1 MNGNQIKKILTSIH
15 FKTEIPSLEQSLG
28 MQNTVLLLSFF
39 TGIFGGTVAI
49 ILKNL
54 LHFTTEL
61 LNKAFPD
68 AQVNYLFLAFPLIGI
83 TLTILFVTR
92 MVKDNLSHGVSIALR
107 SMCNNGGK
115 LKKHNMYSSMIAS
128 TITVAF
134 GGSVGLEAPIVLTG
148 AATGSNL
155 AQLFKLSAKNTRL
168 LLACGV
174 TAAIAAIFKAPMAGM
189 VFAMEVLMLDLT
201 ATAILP
207 LLISAA
213 TGTVLS
219 ILFLGDNVM
228 FNIYHTA
235 DFKIIN
241 TPIYMGLG
249 ILAGWVSVFFLRSL
263 RMIER
268 NFLKLKYKWRKAI
281 LGGLFL
287 GSMIFIFPMLY
298 GEGYESI
305 NKLLHGD
312 GSNILNHFPLVELLD
327 YKFLFWVF
335 LAILIP
341 IKVFAAGFTTA
352 AGGIGGMF
360 APSFFVG
367 AFLGFLIS
375 QGLNTLF
382 GWHLPVA
389 NFVLAGMAG
398 VMTGIMHAPLTS
410 IFLIA
415 EISTGYTLLI
425 PLMFTSSLAYLTVK
439 KFEPYSTYTKPLA
452 DTGDLITHNKDKF
465 AMQNIDWKT
474 LIDENISTISIYA
487 KLRDYTYLIARSKR
501 NLFVVL
507 DNQQKFAG
515 LLVMDEHRDILF
527 RPELYDLV
535 QVKDLMIEPVD
546 FIYDTDTGED
556 IIRKFHETNNFN
568 MPVITKERQ
577 YIGFLSKAKVLTAY
591 KEFIAEESD
600 D

>member
-1 MNGNQIKKILTSIH
+1 
-15 FKTEIPSLEQSLG
+15 
-28 MQNTVLLLSFF
+28 LLYR
-39 TGIFGGTVAI
+39 T
-49 ILKNL
+49 
-54 LHFTTEL
+54 
-61 LNKAFPD
+61 FPD
-68 AQVNYLFLAFPLIGI
+68 AQVNYLFLAFPLVGI
-83 TLTILFVTR
+83 ILTMLFVTR
-92 MVKDNLSHGVSIALR
+92 IVKDQLSHGVSIALR
-107 SMCNNGGK
+107 SMCNNSGK

-134 GGSVGLEAPIVLTG
+134 GGSVGLEAPLVLTA

-174 TAAIAAIFKAPMAGM
+174 TAAIAAIFKAPIAGI
-189 VFAMEVLMLDLT
+189 VFAIEILMLDLT

-228 FNIYHTA
+228 FNIYHTT
-235 DFKIIN
+235 DFQVIN
-241 TPIYMGLG
+241 TPFYIGLG
-249 ILAGWVSVFFLRSL
+249 ALAGLISVFFLRTL
-263 RMIER
+263 RMIEK
-268 NFLKLKYKWRKAI
+268 NFGKIKYKWGKAI
-281 LGGLFL
+281 TGGLLL
-287 GSMIFIFPMLY
+287 GAVIFVFPILY

-305 NKLLHGD
+305 NKLFHG
-312 GSNILNHFPLVELLD
+312 GGLNIFIHSPLAGLLD
-327 YKFLFWVF
+327 YKVFFWIF
-335 LAILIP
+335 LAILILV
-341 IKVFAAGFTTA
+341 KVFAAGFTTA

-367 AFLGFLIS
+367 AFLGFFVA

-382 GWHLPVA
+382 GLHLPVI

-398 VMTGIMHAPLTS
+398 VMTGVMHAPLTS

-415 EISTGYTLLI
+415 EVSTGYTLLI
-425 PLMFTSSLAYLTVK
+425 PLMCTSSLAYLTVK
-439 KFEPYSTYTKPLA
+439 KFEPYSIYTKPLA
-452 DTGDLITHNKDKF
+452 DAGDLLTHNKDKF
-465 AMQNIDWKT
+465 AIQSIDWKI
-474 LIDENISTISIYA
+474 LIDTNISTISIHA
-487 KLRDYTYLIARSKR
+487 TLRDYTHLIALSKR

-507 DNQQKFAG
+507 DNQQRFAG

-527 RPELYDLV
+527 QPELYDSVL
-535 QVKDLMIEPVD
+535 VKDLMIEPVD
-546 FIYDTDTGED
+546 FIYDTDNGED
-556 IIRKFHETNNFN
+556 IIRKFQETNNFN
-568 MPVITKERQ
+568 MPVITGNRK